1 MKYFQRKRKERLY
14 KQWVKEGSLSPEAS
28 HPQIE
33 STEGVRP
40 QVSKPVTARPEVGE
54 RRMGEVGGN
63 KSSLRF
69 LYILLGVSLVT
80 LCAGIILLI
89 VQSC

>member
-14 KQWVKEGSLSPEAS
+14 RQWVKEGSLPPETIQ
-28 HPQIE
+28 PQIE
-33 STEGVRP
+33 SVEGARP
-40 QVSKPVTARPEVGE
+40 QVSKPVTAPPEVGG
-54 RRMGEVGGN
+54 RRIREMGN
-63 KSSLRF
+63 NRLSRRL

-80 LCAGIILLI
+80 LCAGVILLI